1 MTTPQKYRVALG
13 WALALVVLFLAEPD
27 PRSIAAGI
35 PPALAGLTIRGV
47 AAGTIRK
54 GSALAEAGPYAFTRN
69 PLYLG
74 SSLLS
79 LGFGIMSGTLAGVAL
94 LLVPSALLYPI
105 IIRNEE
111 RELTARYGR
120 RFLEYRDRVPCFFPR
135 RVGRGVLDGFS
146 LVRFRANGEY
156 NAATGFLAAA
166 GILILKY
173 WLTRS

>member
-1 MTTPQKYRVALG
+1 
-13 WALALVVLFLAEPD
+13 
-27 PRSIAAGI
+27 
-35 PPALAGLTIRGV
+35 
-47 AAGTIRK
+47 
-54 GSALAEAGPYAFTRN
+54 
-69 PLYLG
+69 
-74 SSLLS
+74 
-79 LGFGIMSGTLAGVAL
+79 VAL

-120 RFLEYRDRVPCFFPR
+120 RFLEYRDRVPCLFPR